1 MESKATNYT
10 LVYLIRDNLVLLI
23 EKKRGLGK
31 GFMNGVGGK
40 VEFNERIEDAARRE
54 VFEEVKVR
62 VDSLEKRGVILFT
75 NKSENLEFLL
85 VHVFVSKDFDGEP
98 EETDEAK
105 PVWYNINKMPFD
117 KMWVDDKYWLPLVI
131 NGEFVYGEF
140 YFENWKLKDYFLIHD

>member
-117 KMWVDDKYWLPLVI
+117 KMWVDDKYWLPFVI

>member
-10 LVYLIRDNLVLLI
+10 LVYLIRDHLVLLI

-40 VEFNERIEDAARRE
+40 VEFNESIEDAARRE